1 MRDVHPLRLANPRVL
16 PKANVRNEIHA
27 QRTVPHFWV
36 KHRLIDDHGNE
47 IHSRR
52 QLENKPSHSVYQQI
66 PLAVL
71 LRILHSHGLQAKKPD
86 DDPRDMVR
94 ARKLASDDF
103 RQPFDAN
110 IRDDSFSR

>member
-1 MRDVHPLRLANPRVL
+1 MITETKYIHGVSWKTNLAIQFTSKFLSP
-16 PKANVRNEIHA
+16 
-27 QRTVPHFWV
+27 FYF
-36 KHRLIDDHGNE
+36 
-47 IHSRR
+47 
-52 QLENKPSHSVYQQI
+52 VYCT
-66 PLAVL
+66 L
-71 LRILHSHGLQAKKPD
+71 HGLQAKKPD